1 MIETRDDD
9 DDDVTQCSG
18 FYTALEGVREWGV
31 GGEGEKRE
39 EGEESGE
46 GVQVAEVRLATSYD
60 LFTFMFSFGSSHTL
74 ATDKL
79 VTDHQGEGKK
89 VLCVCYTDAS
99 ILRLFSRGKNK

>member
-46 GVQVAEVRLATSYD
+46 GVQVAEVRLVTSYD

>member
-31 GGEGEKRE
+31 GG

-89 VLCVCYTDAS
+89 NPM
-99 ILRLFSRGKNK
+99 RLLYRRFHT